1 MTAMP
6 NLHKR
11 LTIERL
17 GQRGEGLARG
27 DDGLVFVPYTVP
39 GDVIAAE
46 VDGERARLG
55 DVLTAGP
62 DRIPAFCPHFTICG
76 GCAVQTL
83 AAPAY
88 QDWKRGLV
96 VAALEH
102 ARVKADVGAL
112 LDAHGEG
119 RRRATFHARFTR
131 HGSGRMDAIV
141 GFMQARQH
149 TIIEIE
155 NCPILAPS
163 MKNALNMARGVA
175 MELAEVGKPL
185 DILVT
190 ATIEGLDVDFR
201 GCGPLEPA
209 LRQKLVEAAARLD
222 LSRLSNHG
230 DVIIERR
237 IPLLQMGAARVS
249 PPAGAFLQATEAGEE
264 TLGRLVGEAV
274 GKAKRIADLFA
285 GVGTFTLR
293 LASKAEVLAVE
304 SEKLSVQALER
315 AAHMPG
321 LRTVNA
327 QTRDLYRRPLA
338 GAELEPFEA
347 VVFDPPRAGAE
358 MQAKALA
365 ESNVPTVVGVSCS
378 AQTFARDA
386 KILIDGGYAVER
398 ITPVDQFR
406 HSPHVEI
413 VGVFRKAPPKGR
425 KRGRLLG

>member
-1 MTAMP
+1 MTMP
-6 NLHKR
+6 NLHAR

-17 GQRGEGLARG
+17 GQRGEGIARG
-27 DDGLVFVPYTVP
+27 ENGLLFVPYTVP

-55 DVLTAGP
+55 EVLTPGP
-62 DRIPAFCPHFTICG
+62 DRIAAFCPHFTICG

-102 ARVKADVGAL
+102 ARVTADVGAL
-112 LDAHGEG
+112 VDAHGEG

-149 TIIEIE
+149 TIIEIDD
-155 NCPILAPS
+155 CPILAPS
-163 MKNALNMARGVA
+163 MRNALSVARGIA

-201 GCGPLEPA
+201 GSGPLEPA
-209 LRQKLVEAAARLD
+209 LRQRLVEAAARLD

-249 PPAGAFLQATEAGEE
+249 PPPGAFLQATEAGEE
-264 TLGRLVGEAV
+264 ALGRLVLEAV
-274 GKAKRIADLFA
+274 GKARKVADLFA

-293 LASKAEVLAVE
+293 LAAGAEVLALE
-304 SEKLSVQALER
+304 SDAASVQALAR

-327 QTRDLYRRPLA
+327 QARDLFRRPLA
-338 GAELEPFEA
+338 GVELEPFEA

-358 MQAKALA
+358 VQAKALA
-365 ESNVPTVVGVSCS
+365 ASNVPTVVGVSCS

-386 KILIDGGYAVER
+386 KILVDGGYALESVA
-398 ITPVDQFR
+398 PVDQFR

-413 VGVFRKAPPKGR
+413 VGVFRKQAPKGR